1 VLCDGTVVP
10 CCLDGNGVMALGN
23 IFDTPLS
30 EILSTPRA
38 TAIFEG
44 FNRRIAVEELCK
56 HCNYKERFNQKW
68 QPKK

>member
-1 VLCDGTVVP
+1 
-10 CCLDGNGVMALGN
+10 MALGN
-23 IFDTPLS
+23 IFDTPLA

-38 TAIFEG
+38 TAIFDG